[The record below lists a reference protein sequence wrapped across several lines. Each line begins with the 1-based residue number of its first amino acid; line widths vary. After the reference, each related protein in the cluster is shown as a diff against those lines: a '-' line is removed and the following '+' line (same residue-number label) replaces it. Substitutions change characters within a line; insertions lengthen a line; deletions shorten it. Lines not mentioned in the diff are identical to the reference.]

1 MERQKVIKVSSCR
14 TPEVPMLW
22 INREGSSEGCGPAAI
37 HLIMGKLVIPH
48 LHVGVPFLSAY
59 RTAKNWFALS
69 FQ

>member
-22 INREGSSEGCGPAAI
+22 INRDRSSAGLFPTAI

-48 LHVGVPFLSAY
+48 LHVGVPFVIQLLD
-59 RTAKNWFALS
+59 R
-69 FQ
+69 